1 MKRSEMTIED
11 LALDIYTRLMKLTP
25 DHIVHDTKRA
35 AELCKLHGQ
44 LFCDLMIEEAKS
56 TLEMAQGDGNIH
68 PHVEGLA
75 VGNIRIWTEVKKEII
90 KL

>member
-11 LALDIYTRLMKLTP
+11 LAIDTHTRLMELTP
-25 DHIVHDTKRA
+25 DYIVQDNQIA
-35 AELCKLHGQ
+35 VELCKLHGQ

-75 VGNIRIWTEVKKEII
+75 VGNIRIWTEVKEEII